1 MKSVRNC
8 AELIILIAIIATVY
22 TQRVGISQWFREMME
37 APVPE
42 AVEYREVIEG
52 QEVQEGLDVPEGQEG
67 PEAGE
72 VVAEGFS
79 LPEVEEVEKEIS
91 PEPVPLSDGTPP
103 KAVVEEINLA
113 VPFTPQAPHAN
124 WDLPYKETC
133 EEASLYMVHA
143 YYEGV
148 KAGKIAAD
156 TADAEIKKI
165 IAFEK
170 EIFGYYEDTTT
181 EQTGTLAEMMYGY
194 EQTELIE
201 NPTIEQIK
209 KHVAEGHPVI
219 VPAAGRLLGNPNFT
233 APGPIYHMLVIRGYT
248 KDNKFITNDPG
259 TKNGEEYVYDF
270 DTVMNAMHDWNNGDE
285 ITEGKKVVLI
295 VYP

>member
-1 MKSVRNC
+1 MKTSWFRNC

-37 APVPE
+37 PSVPE
-42 AVEYREVIEG
+42 AVEFEKITE
-52 QEVQEGLDVPEGQEG
+52 
-67 PEAGE
+67 
-72 VVAEGFS
+72 
-79 LPEVEEVEKEIS
+79 EKEEGSRGLQPAQAPVIPS
-91 PEPVPLSDGTPP
+91 AVDGSEEKILPEPVEGSIDD
-103 KAVVEEINLA
+103 VVVTSTSSVDKILPVEINLA
-113 VPFTPQAPHAN
+113 VPFTSQAPHAN

-133 EEASLYMVHA
+133 EEASLYMVDV
-143 YYEGV
+143 YYKGV

-156 TADAEIKKI
+156 TADEEIKKI
-165 IAFEK
+165 IEFEK
-170 EIFGYYEDTTT
+170 EIFGYYEDTTA
-181 EQTGTLAEMMYGY
+181 EQVGILAEMMYGH
-194 EQTELIE
+194 EKIELIE
-201 NPTIEQIK
+201 NPTVEQIK

-219 VPAAGRLLGNPNFT
+219 VPAAGRELGNPNFT

-248 KDNKFITNDPG
+248 KDGKFITNDPG
-259 TKNGEEYVYDF
+259 TKNGEAYVYDF